1 MNFKKIIKYTTN
13 ILAVINALLLGLN
26 SVEGIVIPYCTQ
38 ITGVIGVVIGVLS
51 GGLIGTK
58 VVSKKSEREIV
69 GKGEE

>member
-1 MNFKKIIKYTTN
+1 MNFKKIIKYTAN

-51 GGLIGTK
+51 GGLLGQKALKT
-58 VVSKKSEREIV
+58 EREIV

>member
-1 MNFKKIIKYTTN
+1 MNFKKIIKYVTN
-13 ILAVINALLLGLN
+13 ILAVINALLIAIN
-26 SVEGIVIPYCTQ
+26 AVDGITIPYCTQ
-38 ITGVIGVVIGVLS
+38 ITGVISAFVGVLS